1 MRTFWKWAVVLT
13 VPVIWVAVA
22 WSQETFHPEGTTV
35 KLLLLRQKSVQKE
48 LGISAGVAENVMAFT
63 EKQSDA
69 FGKVLGMAKDKRKE
83 AIARLGKQN
92 KKFLADT
99 LNAKQTT
106 RLNQLY
112 LQFTAPSQL
121 TKAET
126 AKELKLT
133 KDQQQKLKALNKE
146 YRKEMGDILF
156 GKDTEGRAQK
166 FTELREKTRTTIL
179 SILTEKQQAQARK
192 AVGPP
197 FMGEIVFEDDSP
209 TKK

>member
-13 VPVIWVAVA
+13 VPAIWVAAA
-22 WSQETFHPEGTTV
+22 WPQETFHPDGTTV

-48 LGISAGVAENVMAFT
+48 LGISEGVAEKVMAFT
-63 EKQSDA
+63 EKQSEA
-69 FGKVLGMAKDKRKE
+69 FGKAIGMAKDKRKKT
-83 AIARLGKQN
+83 ISQLGKQN

-166 FTELREKTRTTIL
+166 FAELREKTGTEIR